1 MILKIAILDDYQNAV
16 KALPCFSLLNEHEV
30 FVFTDKPTSLEAQIQ
45 RLSDM
50 DAVVLIRERTQ
61 ITDALLSQ
69 LPNLKLISQ
78 TGKISQ
84 HIDILACHRH
94 GIAITEGV
102 GSAVAPAELCWALVL
117 AASRHLV
124 PYAQN
129 LQTGLWQN
137 SGSLGLGRS
146 LDGLTFGIWG
156 YGRIGQRIAQYAKA
170 FGMHVLVWGREP
182 SRQQAINDGFVA
194 ANSKSDFFSQAD
206 IVSLHLRLND
216 ATRECVRFTDLQQM
230 KRDALLV
237 NVSRAELI
245 EKSAL
250 LRALLAGKPGFAAL
264 DVFETEPM
272 NAEIEPLLTMPN
284 VLCSPHLGYVEKNS
298 YELYFK
304 TAFENVVNFFN
315 SNPQNVVNITDR

>member
-1 MILKIAILDDYQNAV
+1 MKIAILDDYQNAV

-30 FVFTDKPTSLEAQIQ
+30 FVFTDKPTSPEVQIQ
-45 RLSDM
+45 RLYDM
-50 DAVVLIRERTQ
+50 DAVVLIRERTP
-61 ITDALLSQ
+61 ITDALLTQ

-84 HIDILACHRH
+84 HIDIMACHQH
-94 GIAITEGV
+94 GVTITEGV
-102 GSAVAPAELCWALVL
+102 GSAIAPAELCWALVL

-124 PYAQN
+124 LYAQN
-129 LQTGLWQN
+129 FKTGLWQN
-137 SGSLGLGRS
+137 AGSLGLGRS

-170 FGMHVLVWGREP
+170 FGMHILVWGSEA
-182 SRQQAINDGFVA
+182 SRQQAIHDGFA
-194 ANSKSDFFSQAD
+194 TATSKSDFFSQAD
-206 IVSLHLRLND
+206 VVSLHLRLND
-216 ATRECVRFTDLQQM
+216 ATRECVRFNDLQLM
-230 KRDALLV
+230 KSDALLV

-250 LRALLAGKPGFAAL
+250 LRALQAGKPGFAAL

-272 NAEIEPLLTMPN
+272 NAAIEPLLTMPN

-315 SNPQNVVNITDR
+315 GHPQNVVNITDR